1 MANLNWKQLLEAM
14 DDVTASVDNG
24 PENAEDINDAP
35 IEPETA
41 KAPLD
46 EKELLEELNKLFTPV
61 LVMQGYQSDIADK
74 VNAEISESAVLT
86 EMNMLKFD
94 EPTRMAQLISV
105 CAKLINKQRNTPE
118 WQLYKKAAVL
128 RNKANLDMQKNSY
141 DEAKALAQKYLV
153 MVSTTN
159 TSSSAR
165 DAAND
170 LLPQTNH

>member
-14 DDVTASVDNG
+14 DDVAASVDNG

-74 VNAEISESAVLT
+74 VNAEISEI
-86 EMNMLKFD
+86 
-94 EPTRMAQLISV
+94 R
-105 CAKLINKQRNTPE
+105 
-118 WQLYKKAAVL
+118 
-128 RNKANLDMQKNSY
+128 
-141 DEAKALAQKYLV
+141 
-153 MVSTTN
+153 
-159 TSSSAR
+159 
-165 DAAND
+165 
-170 LLPQTNH
+170 